1 MLTTDSAKVKAQY
14 YCENPYNFIE
24 VEGMPTLSNDTGTI
38 CVVHQSLNQIIDA
51 FAYSENMHFSLLEE
65 RDGVSLERLNPNA
78 ETQNSNT
85 WHSAASTVG
94 FGTPTYKNSQELITQ
109 SIGEININP
118 KSFTPNNDGYKDVAS
133 INWNFSKNNLMA
145 TIKIFDSD
153 GRVVKNILNNEM
165 IGNSDNTTW
174 DGTSEE
180 RLQLNTG
187 MYIVWMEV
195 FSDNGNAE
203 RFKEV
208 IVLSR

>member
-1 MLTTDSAKVKAQY
+1 
-14 YCENPYNFIE
+14 
-24 VEGMPTLSNDTGTI
+24 MPTLSNDTGTI
-38 CVVHQSLNQIIDA
+38 CIIHQSQNQMIDA

-65 RDGVSLERLNPNA
+65 TDGVSLERLDPNA
-78 ETQNSNT
+78 ETQNSNN

-118 KSFTPNNDGYKDVAS
+118 KSFTPNNDGDKDVAS
-133 INWNFSKNNLMA
+133 INWNFSENNLMA
-145 TIKIFDSD
+145 TIKIFDSE

-165 IGNSDNTTW
+165 IGNSGNTTW

-180 RLQLNTG
+180 GLQLNTG

-195 FSDNGNAE
+195 FSDNGNTE